1 MILVTG
7 ATGFLGSELIRQLIL
22 KGEKVRA
29 IKRESSVVPK
39 LLKNE
44 SEIEWFTADI
54 LDYFALKDAMVG
66 ISKVYHC
73 AAFIS
78 FDPADK
84 KMLKR
89 VNVEG
94 TINLLN
100 VSMEMNISRFLH
112 VSSVAAIGESKKEE
126 LITEYDHWEYSSNS
140 SAYSISKY
148 ESEMEV
154 FKAAAEGLNTV
165 IINPSIIIG
174 KNAGNQGSGVLFETI
189 RKGLNYYPGGS
200 FGYVDVEDVAKS
212 MILLMDSDI
221 SDERFIINAENWTYR
236 DLFSEIAENLGKNP
250 PKIALKPWMIYLAYL
265 GTRLSSIFTGK
276 KHGLTKETA
285 SSAFKKRNFSNEKIK
300 KTLNLEFKSI
310 KEVIR
315 ETCHHFQTQ

>member
-1 MILVTG
+1 
-7 ATGFLGSELIRQLIL
+7 
-22 KGEKVRA
+22 
-29 IKRESSVVPK
+29 
-39 LLKNE
+39 
-44 SEIEWFTADI
+44 
-54 LDYFALKDAMVG
+54 
-66 ISKVYHC
+66 
-73 AAFIS
+73 
-78 FDPADK
+78 
-84 KMLKR
+84 
-89 VNVEG
+89 
-94 TINLLN
+94 
-100 VSMEMNISRFLH
+100 
-112 VSSVAAIGESKKEE
+112 
-126 LITEYDHWEYSSNS
+126 
-140 SAYSISKY
+140 
-148 ESEMEV
+148 
-154 FKAAAEGLNTV
+154 
-165 IINPSIIIG
+165 
-174 KNAGNQGSGVLFETI
+174 
-189 RKGLNYYPGGS
+189 
-200 FGYVDVEDVAKS
+200 VEDVAKS

>member
-22 KGEKVRA
+22 KGEQVRA
-29 IKRESSVVPK
+29 IKRETSVVPK
-39 LLKNE
+39 LIKDE
-44 SEIEWFTADI
+44 KKIEWFTADI
-54 LDYFALKDAMVG
+54 LDYFALKDAMEG

-84 KMLKR
+84 KKLKKI
-89 VNVEG
+89 NVEG

-112 VSSVAAIGESKKEE
+112 VSSVAALGESKKEA

-154 FKAAAEGLNTV
+154 FKAAAEGLDAV
-165 IINPSIIIG
+165 IVNPSIIIG
-174 KNAGNQGSGVLFETI
+174 KNSGNQGSGALFETI
-189 RKGLNYYPGGS
+189 RKGLNYYPDGS

-212 MILLMDSDI
+212 MILLMDSNI

-236 DLFSEIAENLGKNP
+236 DLFSEIAENMGKNP
-250 PKIALKPWMIYLAYL
+250 PQIALKPWMIHLAYL
-265 GTRLSSIFTGK
+265 GTRISSIFTGK
-276 KHGLTKETA
+276 KNSLTKETA

-300 KTLNLEFKSI
+300 KTLNLEFKPI
-310 KEVIR
+310 KETIR
-315 ETCHHFQTQ
+315 ETCRHFQTQ